1 MANIDDLDAAGPEL
15 PAARS
20 RGFLTVLWQRKA
32 LLILA
37 TLLGLVGGS
46 LFYWQRPPIYQSASQ
61 ILIIKKQ
68 PVLPVAERMG
78 YADDYMSTH
87 LEVLRSPLIIERA
100 IKKKELAALKTFE
113 DSSDPVGQI
122 IASLTVDAP
131 ASMRRAIASPRSV
144 SRENT
149 DEARPYGLSL
159 ARRTASSSSRTFM
172 IGSVGPNV
180 SSVMIFMEWS
190 TSTSSVGS

>member
-100 IKKKELAALKTFE
+100 IKKAIGGDSENYDEIRYEGYGPGGVALIVEALTDNRNRAA
-113 DSSDPVGQI
+113 SDLVK
-122 IASLTVDAP
+122 
-131 ASMRRAIASPRSV
+131 
-144 SRENT
+144 
-149 DEARPYGLSL
+149 
-159 ARRTASSSSRTFM
+159 
-172 IGSVGPNV
+172 
-180 SSVMIFMEWS
+180 
-190 TSTSSVGS
+190 